1 MDGLRL
7 LEKQQVKAEFS
18 VNSTFI
24 FILKDSTSNVILLMG
39 KIQDPSVIEIEKDPS
54 REEL

>member
-18 VNSTFI
+18 VNNTFI
-24 FILKDSTSNVILLMG
+24 FMLKDSTSNVILLMG
-39 KIQDPSVIEIEKDPS
+39 KIQNPSMIKIEQDAS
-54 REEL
+54 RQEL

>member
-18 VNSTFI
+18 VNNTFI
-24 FILKDSTSNVILLMG
+24 FMLKDSTSNVILLMG
-39 KIQDPSVIEIEKDPS
+39 KIQNPSVIKIEQDPS